1 MALRSLTESYVIRRD
16 SLGRDEREES
26 ARKLQSFMAGFTSRQ
41 LDRNPTLQEE
51 TGIGFK
57 KN

>member
-1 MALRSLTESYVIRRD
+1 MALRSLTESYVIERD
-16 SLGRDEREES
+16 SLSQDEREES
-26 ARKLQSFMAGFTSRQ
+26 TKKLQSFMAGFTSRR
-41 LDRNPTLQEE
+41 LDGNPELQRE